1 MEVPCHLPM
10 PNSFALSSVD
20 AAAALL
26 SPLPS
31 PPAPSAGA
39 DTPTASAAVEAA
51 EEAAAPSF
59 LKALLLLLLGPAAAS
74 EAGAGEAGCEPA
86 APAGGSARVGP
97 FGLASRGCDS
107 SWLLAASVLGV
118 PDCLGP
124 CTIALYPQHSQIDL
138 IHLPSPHGRST

>member
-1 MEVPCHLPM
+1 M
-10 PNSFALSSVD
+10 PNALALSSVD

-74 EAGAGEAGCEPA
+74 EAGAGEAGCSA
-86 APAGGSARVGP
+86 APAGGSALLGP

-118 PDCLGP
+118 PDCLDP
-124 CTIALYPQHSQIDL
+124 CMIASHPQHGQIDL
-138 IHLPSPHGRST
+138 MHLPSPH